1 MTPILL
7 AGQAAIWLIVC
18 YIFAS
23 GRASSVFHPFA
34 FYLAFHGIVFV
45 LRPILVYAF
54 GLEAVFFVMRFY
66 PSAEEFNFTLLLST
80 AAMLVFG
87 VVTWRVQ
94 GPLPHFDRQART
106 GFGRAERHALAFV
119 VVLLAPIAIY
129 SVLIGIQS
137 TVDTGTTGSVIEMER
152 DVNTGVIG
160 FSNTTGYIVD
170 AQMVIGPLSL
180 MLIWA
185 YRFRPWSFLPLL
197 IYLAERAYIGW
208 GRWTIVLTLMTLGLL
223 FLTTRKLRWIP
234 VYMIAAAV
242 PVLII
247 FQQLGEQREVFQAL
261 ITGDVI
267 DEDPILAG
275 GNWVERHDSPDFA
288 NFDFLTYVVDAVPA
302 KSGTYSYFTQY
313 LQLFTEPIPRILWSG
328 KPYGPPIQLVNLNEF
343 GNFVGWTTSLV
354 GDGWISGGWL
364 GVIVTMTIVAW
375 LTMRMHR
382 WFWSGAATNFKVLV
396 YCAFLP
402 LTLQWFRDGG
412 ISIAK
417 FVFLTIGPLLLWRLV
432 AQMLERRRVVG
443 PRTWRPR
450 QVSSLAPSAP
460 SERRSS
466 DTP

>member
-23 GRASSVFHPFA
+23 GRTSSIFHPFA
-34 FYLAFHGIVFV
+34 FYLVFHGIVFV
-45 LRPILVYAF
+45 LRPILVYTF

-66 PSAEEFNFTLLLST
+66 PTAEQFNFTLLLST

-94 GPLPHFDRQART
+94 GSRPNFDRGART
-106 GFGRAERHALAFV
+106 GFSRAERHALAFV
-119 VVLLAPIAIY
+119 VVLLAPFAIY
-129 SVLIGIQS
+129 SVLIGIQN
-137 TVDTGTTGSVIEMER
+137 TFDTGAAGSFIEMER
-152 DVNTGVIG
+152 DVSTGIVG

-170 AQMVIGPLSL
+170 AQTVVGSLSL
-180 MLIWA
+180 MFIWA
-185 YRFRPWSFLPLL
+185 CRFRPWSFLPLL

-223 FLTTRKLRWIP
+223 FLATRKQRWIP
-234 VYMIAAAV
+234 LYMMVAAL
-242 PVLII
+242 PVLIV
-247 FQQLGEQREVFQAL
+247 FQQLGEHRETFQAL
-261 ITGDVI
+261 VTGDVI
-267 DEDPILAG
+267 DQDPILAG
-275 GNWVERHDSPDFA
+275 RSWIERHDSPDFA
-288 NFDFLTYVVDAVPA
+288 NFDFLTYIVDVVPA
-302 KSGTYSYFTQY
+302 KSGTYSHFTQY
-313 LQLFTEPIPRILWSG
+313 LQLFTEPIPRILWSD

-354 GDGWISGGWL
+354 GDGWISAGWL

-382 WFWSGAATNFKVLV
+382 WFWSGTASNFKVLV
-396 YCAFLP
+396 YCTFLP
-402 LTLQWFRDGG
+402 LTLQWYRDGG

-417 FVFLTIGPLLLWRLV
+417 FIFLTIGPLLLWRLI
-432 AQMLERRRVVG
+432 AQRLERRPAAGR
-443 PRTWRPR
+443 RLWKPR
-450 QVSSLAPSAP
+450 QASALTSAASSAG
-460 SERRSS
+460 RSS

>member
-23 GRASSVFHPFA
+23 GRASSIFHPFA

-45 LRPILVYAF
+45 LRPILVYTF
-54 GLEAVFFVMRFY
+54 GLEAVFFAMRFY
-66 PSAEEFNFTLLLST
+66 PTAEEFNFTLLLST

-87 VVTWRVQ
+87 VATWRAQ
-94 GPLPHFDRQART
+94 GPPPRFDRGART
-106 GFGRAERHALAFV
+106 GFSRSERHAFAFV
-119 VVLLAPIAIY
+119 VVLLAPLAMY

-137 TVDTGTTGSVIEMER
+137 TLETDAVGTLIEMER

-170 AQMVIGPLSL
+170 AQLVIGPLSL

-197 IYLAERAYIGW
+197 AYLAERAYMGW
-208 GRWTIVLTLMTLGLL
+208 GRWTIVLTLMMLGLL
-223 FLTTRKLRWIP
+223 FLSTRKLRWIP
-234 VYMIAAAV
+234 VYMMAAAL
-242 PVLII
+242 PVLIV
-247 FQQLGEQREVFQAL
+247 FQQLGEHRGTFQAL
-261 ITGDVI
+261 ITGEVI
-267 DEDPILAG
+267 DEDPANAG
-275 GNWVERHDSPDFA
+275 RGWIERHDSPDFA
-288 NFDFLTYVVDAVPA
+288 NFDFLTYVVDVVPA

-313 LQLFTEPIPRILWSG
+313 LQLFTEPIPRMLWPD
-328 KPYGPPIQLVNLNEF
+328 KPYGPPIQLVNLNDF

-364 GVIVTMTIVAW
+364 GVILTMTVVAW

-396 YCAFLP
+396 YCTFLP
-402 LTLQWFRDGG
+402 LTLQWYRDGG

-432 AQMLERRRVVG
+432 AQMLERRPAAGR
-443 PRTWRPR
+443 RLWRPGHASAR
-450 QVSSLAPSAP
+450 ASLAS
-460 SERRSS
+460 SVRRSS